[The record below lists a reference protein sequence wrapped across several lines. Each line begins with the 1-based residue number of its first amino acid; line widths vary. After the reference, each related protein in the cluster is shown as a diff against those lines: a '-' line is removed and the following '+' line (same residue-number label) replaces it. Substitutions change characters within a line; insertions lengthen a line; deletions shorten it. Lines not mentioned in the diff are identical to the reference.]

1 MPKLTESPRC
11 WWRDGRPADHVH
23 PKIIEFPRPSAE
35 PADAG
40 DSGGCPA
47 RDTLELHALGRLEPA
62 EAEWIDQHLWLCES
76 CSEFHDLDQQFAAA
90 LRKAHASPRAAA
102 AASGK

>member
-11 WWRDGRPADHVH
+11 WWRGGHPADRSSG
-23 PKIIEFPRPSAE
+23 KIVELPRPTAE
-35 PADAG
+35 PADP
-40 DSGGCPA
+40 GGCPA

-62 EAEWIDQHLWLCES
+62 EAGWIDQHLWLCES

-90 LRKAHASPRAAA
+90 LRKAQAPARAAA
-102 AASGK
+102 GG